1 MSDVTVTFGAKD
13 DGVNTTIMKIKGS
26 LENLENQSK
35 QASASFDASF
45 KGMAIAGAVA
55 GAGVAAGM
63 KVIDLAADATRAVID
78 NLGNALDLGGR
89 LSDLAART
97 GETAGNL
104 LVLER
109 AFDNTGI
116 GADKVGT
123 AVNKLQRFIVEAG
136 QGAAT
141 QSKVMSQ
148 LGLSMTDLAN
158 MTPTEQMRVLA
169 ERISRIENPTERAAV
184 AMQVFGKS
192 GGELLPFLTN
202 FSGELSNAQSEL
214 GSLPGIMDRNA
225 NAFDAISD
233 KIGVVRGKVLEFA
246 AGLLESAVPALNKL
260 VNAGSELDAA
270 KFGQIVGQKLSE
282 AFELITSGDIW
293 ELFRLNAEKAINNI
307 RTSGAINNLAA
318 FLNTVFDG
326 ITGGLDFNWD
336 ETFEKYKN
344 AGIEANTDVNDAID
358 DQISALWDKQK
369 ERAAESA
376 QAFEDEM
383 QEAAANSAIML
394 KDIPEVTPVSKEIPK
409 WLERLPET
417 TDKANKDSESIKGS
431 LEKGADAM
439 SKAAADVEKAMTLSQ
454 QIAEDIDKAEKERD
468 IDPDNKLRDR
478 IDEATQE
485 GDFRKAR
492 RLNERIAD
500 KEKDQELRG
509 VGENKDNRSIKDIA
523 KDEGIDTFRKNN
535 EQLREEILKK
545 RKEEADKAKADEQK
559 KADAEAKKRQEEM
572 KPGNEGKKD
581 QPKDNNAGVLSTIS
595 SAVDAIKVAVLSL
608 EKKLPQ
614 PALGY

>member
-89 LSDLAART
+89 LSDLSART

-116 GADKVGT
+116 GADKVGS

-169 ERISRIENPTERAAV
+169 ERISLIENPTERAAV

-214 GSLPGIMDRNA
+214 GSLPEIMDRNA

-282 AFELITSGDIW
+282 ALELITSGDIW

-307 RTSGAINNLAA
+307 RTSGAINNFAA
-318 FLNTVFDG
+318 FINTVFDAL
-326 ITGGLDFNWD
+326 TGNQGFNWD
-336 ETFEKYKN
+336 QKTFEEYKN
-344 AGIEANTDVNDAID
+344 ACIAANTDVNDAID
-358 DQISALWDKQK
+358 DQISALWNKQK

-376 QAFEDEM
+376 KAFEEEM
-383 QEAAANSAIML
+383 EEAAANSAIML

-417 TDKANKDSESIKGS
+417 TDKANKDSQSIKGS

-439 SKAAADVEKAMTLSQ
+439 SKAAKDVEKAMTLSQ
-454 QIAEDIDKAEKERD
+454 QIAEDIDKAERERD

-478 IDEATQE
+478 IDEANQE

-492 RLNERIAD
+492 RLKERIAD

-523 KDEGIDTFRKNN
+523 KDAGIDTFRKNN

-581 QPKDNNAGVLSTIS
+581 TPKDQGKDNESASISNVVSEILSE
-595 SAVDAIKVAVLSL
+595 IK
-608 EKKLPQ
+608 KRLPQ
-614 PALGY
+614 SALGY